1 MYSLWISRIQMLSTL
16 SIYSPANLNL
26 FFRFG
31 LSENLQS
38 DSGTAMQSEK
48 QVSFPLPA
56 FKPVSGRCSVAVRSL
71 TVYVYS
77 CILGFTVGQMLIFR
91 TKT

>member
-1 MYSLWISRIQMLSTL
+1 MH
-16 SIYSPANLNL
+16 
-26 FFRFG
+26 
-31 LSENLQS
+31 
-38 DSGTAMQSEK
+38 SEK
-48 QVSFPLPA
+48 QLSFPLPA
-56 FKPVSGRCSVAVRSL
+56 SEPVRGRCSVAVRSL